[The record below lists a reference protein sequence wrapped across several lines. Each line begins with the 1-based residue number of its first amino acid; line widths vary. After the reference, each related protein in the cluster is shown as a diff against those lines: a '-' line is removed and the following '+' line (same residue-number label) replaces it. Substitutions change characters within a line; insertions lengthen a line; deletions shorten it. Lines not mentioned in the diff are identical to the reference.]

1 MSSGRWSPFD
11 APQAMTSLLHLNWST
26 FCSVCVKKKSLLE
39 DNVTPVDI

>member
-1 MSSGRWSPFD
+1 MSRGRWSPFD

-26 FCSVCVKKKSLLE
+26 FVQFVLKKSLLE